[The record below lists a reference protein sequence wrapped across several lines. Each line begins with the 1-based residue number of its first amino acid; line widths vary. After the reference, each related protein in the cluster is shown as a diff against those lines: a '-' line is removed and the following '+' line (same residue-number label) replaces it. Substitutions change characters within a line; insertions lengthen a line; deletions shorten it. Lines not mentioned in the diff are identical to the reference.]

1 MAAVDSDVEPLPRG
15 GFRCC
20 LCHVTTAN
28 RPSLDAHLGG
38 RKHRHLVELRASR
51 KAQGL
56 RSVFVSGFPR
66 DVDSTQLSVYFQS
79 FGPVASVVMDKDK
92 GVFAIVEMGDV
103 AAQEAVLSQ
112 PQHSLGGRRL
122 RVRPREQKEFQ
133 RPAAKSPKG
142 AAPDSHQLA
151 RALAEVP
158 DVGAQMVKL
167 VGLRELSEA
176 ERQLRSLVVALVQE
190 VFTEF
195 FPGCVVHP
203 FGSSINSFD
212 VHGCDLDLF
221 LDLGNLEEPL
231 PAAKAPESPSLDSAL
246 ASPLDPQALS
256 GMPASLPGSPPPA
269 SPQDSE
275 ALDFETPSFSVA
287 PQTPDSALASETLA
301 SPQSLPPASPLQEDR
316 AEEDLG
322 KSLDQ
327 AEALKGEPTE
337 GAAMLELVGS
347 ILRGCVPGVYRVQAV
362 PSARRPVVKFCHRPS
377 GLHGD
382 VSLSNRLA
390 LHNSRFLSLCSELDG
405 RVRPLVYTL
414 RCWAQGRGLSGSGPL
429 LSNYALTLLVIYF
442 LQTREPPVLP
452 TVSQLTQKAGEGDQ
466 VVVDGWDCSFPRD
479 VSGLE
484 PSTNTEPLSSLLAQ
498 FFACVSC
505 WDLRGSLLSLREGQ
519 ALPVAGGLPVA
530 LWGGLRLGPLNL
542 QDPFDLSHNVAA
554 NVTSRVA
561 GRLQNCCRAAA
572 SYCRSLQ
579 YQQRSSRGR
588 DWGLLPL
595 LQPSSPSALLSTTPI
610 PLPPAPFTQL
620 TAALAQLFREALG
633 CHIEQG
639 TKRAR
644 PEGGGAGESPQGG
657 SSKRLRREG
666 QRQSCEAGPAE
677 QHPCA
682 GSPGED
688 GVEEMVVEVGETVQ
702 DWAMQ
707 SPGQPGE
714 LSLTTGE
721 HLAPGERAP
730 PGPVALA
737 EQDPTGPGAAQ
748 ERPQGKAGQGP
759 SHCAV
764 SWRCVLWHRVWQGR
778 RRARR
783 RLQQQAKAGSGA
795 EWLAMEVQVTQEL
808 RGLSREQ
815 RPEAEALLTFVA
827 SASQAAQT
835 LTVTP
840 LHDPQGLFPELHH
853 FLQGFFPQALRHLL
867 K

>member
-1 MAAVDSDVEPLPRG
+1 MAAVDSDVESLPRG

-28 RPSLDAHLGG
+28 RPSLHAHLGG
-38 RKHRHLVELRASR
+38 RKHRHLVELRAAR

-66 DVDSTQLSVYFQS
+66 DVDSAQLSEYFQA
-79 FGPVASVVMDKDK
+79 FGSVASVVMDKDK

-103 AAQEAVLSQ
+103 GAREAVLSQ
-112 PQHSLGGRRL
+112 PQHSLGGHRL

-133 RPAAKSPKG
+133 SPASKSPKG

-151 RALAEVP
+151 KALAEAP

-176 ERQLRSLVVALVQE
+176 ERQLRSLVVALMQE

-221 LDLGNLEEPL
+221 LDLGDLEEPQ
-231 PAAKAPESPSLDSAL
+231 PAPKAPESPSLDSAL
-246 ASPLDPQALS
+246 ASPLDPQALA
-256 GMPASLPGSPPPA
+256 GTPASPPDSQPPA

-275 ALDFETPSFSVA
+275 ALDFEIPSSSLA
-287 PQTPDSALASETLA
+287 PRTPDSALASETLA

-316 AEEDLG
+316 GEGDPG
-322 KSLDQ
+322 KSLEL
-327 AEALKGEPTE
+327 AEAPNGEKTE
-337 GAAMLELVGS
+337 GVAMLELVGS
-347 ILRGCVPGVYRVQAV
+347 ILRGCVPGVYRVQTV

-414 RCWAQGRGLSGSGPL
+414 RCWAQGRGLSG
-429 LSNYALTLLVIYF
+429 
-442 LQTREPPVLP
+442 E
-452 TVSQLTQKAGEGDQ
+452 GEQ
-466 VVVDGWDCSFPRD
+466 VEVDGWDCSFPRD
-479 VSGLE
+479 ASRLE
-484 PSTNTEPLSSLLAQ
+484 PSTNKEPLSSLLAQ
-498 FFACVSC
+498 FFSCVSC

-519 ALPVAGGLPVA
+519 ALPVAGGLPSN
-530 LWGGLRLGPLNL
+530 LWEGLRLGPMNL

-572 SYCRSLQ
+572 NYCRSLQ
-579 YQQRSSRGR
+579 YQRRSSRGR

-595 LQPSSPSALLSTTPI
+595 LQPSSPSSLLSATPI

-620 TAALAQLFREALG
+620 TAALVQVLREALG

-639 TKRAR
+639 TKRLR
-644 PEGGGAGESPQGG
+644 SEGGGTGESPQGG
-657 SSKRLRREG
+657 TSKRLKLDG
-666 QRQSCEAGPAE
+666 QNKSCEEGKEE
-677 QHPCA
+677 QQGCA
-682 GSPGED
+682 GDHGED
-688 GVEEMVVEVGETVQ
+688 GVEEMVIEVGETGQ
-702 DWAMQ
+702 DWAMW
-707 SPGQPGE
+707 SPVQPGE
-714 LSLTTGE
+714 PPLMTRKHVVAGE
-721 HLAPGERAP
+721 E
-730 PGPVALA
+730 GPSSHAALA
-737 EQDPTGPGAAQ
+737 EQGPKGREAAREGSQSETGKGALL
-748 ERPQGKAGQGP
+748 
-759 SHCAV
+759 SSV
-764 SWRCVLWHRVWQGR
+764 SWRCALWHRVWQGR

-783 RLQQQAKAGSGA
+783 RLQQQTKQGGGGGAGTGA
-795 EWLAMEVQVTQEL
+795 EWLATEARVTQEL
-808 RGLSREQ
+808 RGLSSAEQ
-815 RPEAEALLTFVA
+815 RPEAEPLLTFVVA
-827 SASQAAQT
+827 ASQADHT

-840 LHDPQGLFPELHH
+840 LQDAQGLFPDLYH
-853 FLQGFFPQALRHLL
+853 FLQVFLPQALRNLL